1 MFSEVSKGMTGEK
14 KVTTSYRSWYF
25 VDSSI
30 VLFMI
35 QKLRFWILDKT
46 LKALW
51 DG

>member
-1 MFSEVSKGMTGEK
+1 MFSEVSKGMIGEK